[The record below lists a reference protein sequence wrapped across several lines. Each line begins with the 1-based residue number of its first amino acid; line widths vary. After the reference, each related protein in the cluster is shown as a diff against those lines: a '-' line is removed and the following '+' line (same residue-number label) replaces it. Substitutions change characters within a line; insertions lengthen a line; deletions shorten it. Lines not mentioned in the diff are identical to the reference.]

1 MSAPYERTSTIPLFS
16 ISASLL
22 FLIAVSEVQALPLA
36 TLIGTNG
43 SIVQGDKLFD
53 NFRTDPLNNAVVGN
67 ASPLVVGEIDIQ
79 GITTS
84 GENGLRFAGPFS
96 AVRTDG
102 QAFGRYTI
110 QYDVT
115 VLDPGFLLS
124 DIRHSFPFLQSGFGS
139 GAVTTR
145 AGTTPADGP
154 FAQLASE
161 VNSGS
166 SSLIDESANL
176 RDLFAGIDV
185 AVPSIAIFQVFQV
198 SSDPGFDV
206 PGSAQIGFVD
216 VTFSQISVVPEPSTL
231 ALLGIGALGIIG
243 YGRRR

>member
-1 MSAPYERTSTIPLFS
+1 
-16 ISASLL
+16 
-22 FLIAVSEVQALPLA
+22 
-36 TLIGTNG
+36 
-43 SIVQGDKLFD
+43 
-53 NFRTDPLNNAVVGN
+53 VGN
-67 ASPLVVGEIDIQ
+67 IDIQ

-84 GENGLRFAGPFS
+84 GENGLRFSGPFS
-96 AVRTDG
+96 AIRTDG

-115 VLDPGFLLS
+115 ILDPGFLLS
-124 DIRHSFPFLQSGFGS
+124 DIHHSFLFLQSGFG
-139 GAVTTR
+139 GAAVTTR
-145 AGTTPADGP
+145 AGTTPAEGP

-161 VNSGS
+161 VFS

-176 RDLFAGIDV
+176 RDALADIDV

-198 SSDPGFDV
+198 SSDPGFDI

-243 YGRRR
+243 YGRWR

>member
-1 MSAPYERTSTIPLFS
+1 MSAPYERTSTISLFS

-67 ASPLVVGEIDIQ
+67 ASPLDVGNIDIQ

-96 AVRTDG
+96 AIRTDG

-115 VLDPGFLLS
+115 VLDHGFLLS
-124 DIRHSFPFLQSGFGS
+124 DIRHSFLFSQSGFGS

-145 AGTTPADGP
+145 AGTEPSAGP
-154 FAQLASE
+154 FAQLSSE
-161 VNSGS
+161 VLS

-176 RDLFAGIDV
+176 RDALAGIDV

-216 VTFSQISVVPEPSTL
+216 VTFSQISAVPEPSTL